1 MRNERKPFNV
11 IKEVNDSISMIAMT
25 SHYAKDRKDRVN
37 AVLAELGVGE
47 FVTSFIVDKGHI
59 NGAERHIIYDNG
71 VVLVVNERTRRMI
84 TILIARV
91 PQITRYWF
99 GLGQTFPRELGYLLT
114 IARENEMNGLN
125 NL

>member
-11 IKEVNDSISMIAMT
+11 IKEVKESVSMTAMT
-25 SHYAKDRKDRVN
+25 IHFSKDRQDRVD
-37 AVLAELGVGE
+37 VVVDELGEGD
-47 FVTSFIVDKGHI
+47 FVTSFIVDKGHK

-71 VVLVVNERTRRMI
+71 VILVVNENTRKMV

-91 PQITRYWF
+91 GQITRYWSN
-99 GLGQTFPRELGYLLT
+99 LGRPFPTNLRHLLT
-114 IARENEMNGLN
+114 IARENELSGLN